1 MAQKTTK
8 ALSDKEVIKILGYV
22 KQKYKNALLLEVNTG
37 LRISDAIKLKYS
49 DIANGKLEIIE
60 KKTKKPQIT
69 KINKDLVKY
78 LNNNRTT
85 TSDYLFL
92 KGEKDIEIECKNFIR
107 SLQKAII
114 EACDMEN
121 IDSRF
126 ISTHSFRK
134 TFATKAYRET
144 KDILI
149 VKGLLNHSDVSVTQR
164 YIGVNKDEIDSIRE
178 KTRIGF

>member
-8 ALSDKEVIKILGYV
+8 ALSDDEVIKILGYV

-78 LNNNRTT
+78 LKNNRTT
-85 TSDYLFL
+85 ASDYIFL
-92 KGEKDIEIECKNFIR
+92 KGEKDIEKEKKNFI
-107 SLQKAII
+107 K
-114 EACDMEN
+114 
-121 IDSRF
+121 
-126 ISTHSFRK
+126 
-134 TFATKAYRET
+134 
-144 KDILI
+144 
-149 VKGLLNHSDVSVTQR
+149 
-164 YIGVNKDEIDSIRE
+164 
-178 KTRIGF
+178 